1 MFETLTKHFTKYI
14 CQNDGESLANLFSKD
29 GCYHDYIYGNFR
41 GRKNI
46 SIMLSDYFHRDGE
59 DFFWEMYDHALENNL
74 GYVKYRF
81 SFISKI
87 PDYKGRKVVIP
98 GIGCFEFENEFIKNY
113 SEAVNGGLAMVQLGV
128 NPLKME
134 KVFLKW
140 LKRSINDDP
149 NLSEIKNEEK

>member
-1 MFETLTKHFTKYI
+1 
-14 CQNDGESLANLFSKD
+14 
-29 GCYHDYIYGNFR
+29 
-41 GRKNI
+41 
-46 SIMLSDYFHRDGE
+46 MLSDYFHRDGE
-59 DFFWEMYDHALENNL
+59 DFFWEMYDHALENNF

-98 GIGCFEFENEFIKNY
+98 GIGCFEFEDKFIKNY
-113 SEAVNGGLAMVQLGV
+113 CEAVNGGLAMVQLGV

-140 LKRSINDDP
+140 LKRSFNDDP

>member
-1 MFETLTKHFTKYI
+1 MTY
-14 CQNDGESLANLFSKD
+14 
-29 GCYHDYIYGNFR
+29 YV
-41 GRKNI
+41 
-46 SIMLSDYFHRDGE
+46 
-59 DFFWEMYDHALENNL
+59 NNL

-98 GIGCFEFENEFIKNY
+98 GIGCFEFEDNLIKNY

-128 NPLKME
+128 NPLRME

-140 LKRSINDDP
+140 LKRSFDDDP
-149 NLSEIKNEEK
+149 NLLEIK

>member
-1 MFETLTKHFTKYI
+1 
-14 CQNDGESLANLFSKD
+14 
-29 GCYHDYIYGNFR
+29 
-41 GRKNI
+41 
-46 SIMLSDYFHRDGE
+46 
-59 DFFWEMYDHALENNL
+59 LENNL

-98 GIGCFEFENEFIKNY
+98 GIGCFEFEDKFIKNY
-113 SEAVNGGLAMVQLGV
+113 CEAVNGGLAMVQLGV

-140 LKRSINDDP
+140 LKRSFNDDP

>member
-1 MFETLTKHFTKYI
+1 
-14 CQNDGESLANLFSKD
+14 
-29 GCYHDYIYGNFR
+29 
-41 GRKNI
+41 
-46 SIMLSDYFHRDGE
+46 MLSDYFHRDGE

-98 GIGCFEFENEFIKNY
+98 EIGCFEFENEFIKNY
-113 SEAVNGGLAMVQLGV
+113 NEAVNGGLAMVQLGV

-140 LKRSINDDP
+140 LKRSFNNDP
-149 NLSEIKNEEK
+149 NLSEIK

>member
-1 MFETLTKHFTKYI
+1 
-14 CQNDGESLANLFSKD
+14 
-29 GCYHDYIYGNFR
+29 
-41 GRKNI
+41 
-46 SIMLSDYFHRDGE
+46 MLSDYFHRDCE

-140 LKRSINDDP
+140 LKRSFNDDP
-149 NLSEIKNEEK
+149 NLSEIK

>member
-1 MFETLTKHFTKYI
+1 MFETLTKNFTKYV

-46 SIMLSDYFHRDGE
+46 QIMLSNYFHRDGE

-87 PDYKGRKVVIP
+87 P
-98 GIGCFEFENEFIKNY
+98 N
-113 SEAVNGGLAMVQLGV
+113 
-128 NPLKME
+128 
-134 KVFLKW
+134 
-140 LKRSINDDP
+140 
-149 NLSEIKNEEK
+149 

>member
-1 MFETLTKHFTKYI
+1 MFKTLTKNFTDYV
-14 CQNDGESLANLFSKD
+14 CHNDGENLANLFSKD

-41 GRKNI
+41 GRENI
-46 SIMLSDYFHRDGE
+46 STMLSDYFHRDGKK
-59 DFFWEMYDHALENNL
+59 FFWEMYDHSLENNL

-81 SFISKI
+81 SFISTI
-87 PDYKGRKVVIP
+87 PDYKGRKVIIP
-98 GIGCFEFENEFIKNY
+98 GIGCFEFENDFIKNY

-140 LKRSINDDP
+140 LKRSFNDDP
-149 NLSEIKNEEK
+149 NLSEI